1 MRKIRVLSIFGTR
14 PEAIK
19 MASVIKELRDD
30 EDITSSICVTGQHRE
45 MLDQILKVFDIA
57 PDFDLDLMHKSDDLS
72 ELSSNIIKSVPN
84 VIEKFKP
91 DCILVHGDTTTA
103 MCSSLCALYS
113 KIPLFHV
120 EAGLRTD
127 NISSPWPEEANRRVI
142 SALSSFHFAPTETAR
157 RNLLDENVDESKI
170 CLTGNTVI
178 DSLNLA
184 KEILDNEENNKK
196 YYERFRTLMNK
207 EKMVLITGHRRENF
221 GIGFKNIC
229 LAIKSLSLRNED
241 CNFIY
246 PVHLNPNV
254 QKPVKDILGGMSNI
268 KLIDP
273 LDYLSFVYLM
283 SNSNLILTDSGG
295 IQEEAPTFNI
305 PVVLMRETTERPEAV
320 AGGYAYLVGSNTE
333 AIIKNVEKL
342 LKDSKNKAIKKKN
355 PFGDGK
361 ASKRIVDFIK
371 IHTSQNLND

>member
-254 QKPVKDILGGMSNI
+254 QKPVKDILGGLSNI